1 VLTVS
6 ATAAAE
12 PRLGLMADLGAPDG
26 ANASIVYRP
35 VRAIRMHGGVGH
47 NYVSRGVRG
56 GITLVPFAT
65 SVTPTVSFDYGR
77 YFEGD
82 ANPLAR
88 MISGDPMFSSSLLDS
103 VGYDYAN
110 VHAGVEVGRKW
121 VTFYVHA
128 GMSRITS
135 DLKNLSSESS
145 TVTFSDDPTLTMWTV
160 SARLGFIFY
169 LVK

>member
-1 VLTVS
+1 
-6 ATAAAE
+6 
-12 PRLGLMADLGAPDG
+12 MADVGAPDG

-35 VRAIRMHGGVGH
+35 VRALRVHGGVGH

-65 SVTPTVSFDYGR
+65 RVTPTVSFDYGR

-82 ANPLAR
+82 ANPLVR
-88 MISGDPMFSSSLLDS
+88 VLSGDPMFSSSQLDS

-110 VHAGVEVGRKW
+110 VHVGVEVGRKW
-121 VTFYVHA
+121 FTFYVHA

-135 DLKNLSSESS
+135 DLQNLTSESS
-145 TVTFSDDPTLTMWTV
+145 TVTFSEDPTLTMWTI